1 VVLACGFETC
11 IKIILSL
18 MFLRVGFSQCL
29 QALVHWCGF
38 HAARTESE
46 WCIQIAQDYYCD
58 ILLLKQLPADTYLA
72 ASDFYSPAH
81 HACTRALS
89 CCYTRLWTLH
99 QICGLPTDQ
108 ISIL

>member
-1 VVLACGFETC
+1 MFKVLACGFETC

-46 WCIQIAQDYYCD
+46 WCIQIA
-58 ILLLKQLPADTYLA
+58 
-72 ASDFYSPAH
+72 
-81 HACTRALS
+81 
-89 CCYTRLWTLH
+89 
-99 QICGLPTDQ
+99 
-108 ISIL
+108 